1 MKKYT
6 KIDSKTISEGDR
18 QFMLRCIRNATTE
31 CLLQWQIDQLKPL
44 EKRYADSNS
53 QITNSEWQ
61 SDFKKVSGFYTRY

>member
-1 MKKYT
+1 MKKI
-6 KIDSKTISEGDR
+6 KNIDSKAISDSDR

-44 EKRYADSNS
+44 EKRYSDSKSN
-53 QITNSEWQ
+53 ITEIEWQ